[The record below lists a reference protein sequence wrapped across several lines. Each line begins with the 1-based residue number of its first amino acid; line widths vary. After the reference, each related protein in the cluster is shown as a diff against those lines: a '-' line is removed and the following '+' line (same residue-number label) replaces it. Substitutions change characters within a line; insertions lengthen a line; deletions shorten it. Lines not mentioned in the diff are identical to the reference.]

1 MKGDSRF
8 LEQEWAQLC
17 RGSVCIAI
25 FRNVVVSLSRQQ
37 PLLKTVYLP
46 PVEFSRGNL
55 IYFVSLETLRAS
67 NRPVERGH
75 ARLLYQEDCED
86 LSLRSFSNSSFTR
99 NHGNSCIKDSNIF
112 IPSFFSFFT
121 FFHFLFFIG
130 SKQRKSKIFLL
141 ISRTNVIISSSVDL
155 LSFGGIFGSMH
166 ASPPIICSSRRENA
180 RGDKY
185 RPVGRPFL
193 PLHLYFSSASFHRV
207 NRPG

>member
-8 LEQEWAQLC
+8 LEQEWTQLY

-121 FFHFLFFIG
+121 SLFYFPFLLFFIFFFSSVR
-130 SKQRKSKIFLL
+130 SKGNRKS
-141 ISRTNVIISSSVDL
+141 
-155 LSFGGIFGSMH
+155 SF
-166 ASPPIICSSRRENA
+166 
-180 RGDKY
+180 
-185 RPVGRPFL
+185 
-193 PLHLYFSSASFHRV
+193 
-207 NRPG
+207 